1 MTVRTNAGAGQN
13 ATLVA
18 TDVECSTALWEWNH
32 VLMDQAI
39 EIHDRVMRATLSKF
53 GGYEISTGKL
63 SPH

>member
-18 TDVECSTALWEWNH
+18 TDVEGSTALWEWNH

-63 SPH
+63 KPH